1 MKSSQKLARSVTWLR
16 SVRKVCLIAP
26 LIFLLAACAGTPRY
40 GTGAKQRVG
49 RVYMFRGLI
58 GLLTSGVDK
67 FDRELR
73 AEGFC
78 AAAYEDIQSGFVA
91 NQIGRAWK
99 KQLGVDGRRGLRG
112 MRDYFKPW
120 DFPELQISPG
130 PEITSVTCPFHVTN
144 PAIPAN
150 PAFRIIL
157 PAPRRSI
164 SLVWCGDHLA
174 CAKRVCDLGS

>member
-1 MKSSQKLARSVTWLR
+1 MYIYRTLSLPTALNAEAPIDQLRFDPVIRRHHTFVYLRPRKGLIEHQHHALFAMRSAPGRMKSALDAVNSLS
-16 SVRKVCLIAP
+16 AP
-26 LIFLLAACAGTPRY
+26 
-40 GTGAKQRVG
+40 
-49 RVYMFRGLI
+49 
-58 GLLTSGVDK
+58 
-67 FDRELR
+67 
-73 AEGFC
+73 
-78 AAAYEDIQSGFVA
+78 
-91 NQIGRAWK
+91 QIGRAWK

-164 SLVWCGDHLA
+164 SLV
-174 CAKRVCDLGS
+174 